1 VEREPTDGN
10 IAIYEYIVKKS
21 LFFLFNTGGMNMS
34 LYFTGD
40 NSRGSDVL
48 LPTIQL
54 GLILIRI
61 FIVVD
66 I

>member
-1 VEREPTDGN
+1 
-10 IAIYEYIVKKS
+10 
-21 LFFLFNTGGMNMS
+21 MNMS